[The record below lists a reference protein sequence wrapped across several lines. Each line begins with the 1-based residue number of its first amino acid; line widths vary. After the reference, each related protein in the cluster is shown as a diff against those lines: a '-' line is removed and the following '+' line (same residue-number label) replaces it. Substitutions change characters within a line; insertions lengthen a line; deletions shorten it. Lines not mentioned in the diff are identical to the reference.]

1 MIWLTVAM
9 TVLGALPTILKIV
22 EKLFDGIHD
31 SSDDKKAMAK
41 EMVKTVIKGATEVTG
56 PELDKILLKANE
68 LVDPFIDL
76 LCAIMFPKED

>member
-1 MIWLTVAM
+1 MIWLTIAM
-9 TVLGALPTILKIV
+9 TVLSALPTILRIV

-41 EMVKTVIKGATEVTG
+41 EMVKAVIKGATEVTG

-76 LCAIMFPKED
+76 LCAIMFPKEK